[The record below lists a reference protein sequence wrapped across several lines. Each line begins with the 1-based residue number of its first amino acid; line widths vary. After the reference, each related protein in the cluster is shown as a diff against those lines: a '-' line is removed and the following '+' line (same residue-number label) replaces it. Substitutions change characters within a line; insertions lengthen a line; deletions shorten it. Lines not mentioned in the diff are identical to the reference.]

1 MREVPEAGAAPVA
14 AILLEFLKEP
24 ASLRPAFIH
33 GQRALPQ
40 GDHVLRFAQGRFPH
54 GLMRD
59 LPPAQRDAVREAA
72 NAFIRQVCLRDG
84 ATHYQ
89 VLCLSEDAHAEVVKE
104 NYHLLIAL
112 IHPDR
117 QDAAHWPKGAAQR
130 VNGAYEVLSDDAR
143 RREYDDAMTRAAA
156 PRPAPSQWEGRAHM
170 PRGTRVTNASAL
182 LKPVAVVGGVVIS
195 LFALQVWWMS
205 DVPHE
210 FTTLER
216 AMPLNVSSQWIREVL
231 PGSARPRFLEAR
243 TASVSSPPESV
254 DLKETDRLPLFAP
267 LWRALGGSV
276 ERAPS
281 RPRGPQVAKAE
292 AKANANAVEVASVSD
307 ANSAVAVPALA
318 PQPLERP
325 ITHDDAPARAERR
338 DSPPTPA
345 SVPAEKPVIVAQA
358 VQSPPAAAAAPK
370 ATPAR
375 AAISEDI
382 EKLVI
387 RLIGAYEA
395 GDADR
400 LMGLIDGGELGF
412 FETLRVRS
420 VFTDFFRATRQ
431 RRLQLDRLAWQED
444 GGKWRAQ
451 GEGTIVAEYLSD
463 AGPTSRKVP
472 VEMDIAIRDG
482 KARITRLALFPNV
495 K

>member
-1 MREVPEAGAAPVA
+1 MREAPRAGAAPVA

-33 GQRALPQ
+33 GQRPLPQ

-59 LPPAQRDAVREAA
+59 LAPAQRDEVREAA

-89 VLCLSEDAHAEVVKE
+89 VLCLPEDAQAEVVKE
-104 NYHLLIAL
+104 NYHLLMAL

-117 QDAAHWPKGAAQR
+117 QDAARWPKGAAQR
-130 VNGAYEVLSDDAR
+130 VNGAYEVLSDDTR
-143 RREYDDAMTRAAA
+143 RSAYDDAIARAAA
-156 PRPAPSQWEGRAHM
+156 PRPQPSQWEPRVHM
-170 PRGTRVTNASAL
+170 TRGKRVTSASAL
-182 LKPVAVVGGVVIS
+182 LKPVALVGGVVIS
-195 LFALQVWWMS
+195 LFALQAWWMG

-210 FTTLER
+210 YTTIER

-231 PGSARPRFLEAR
+231 PGSAKPRFLEGR
-243 TASVSSPPESV
+243 TASVSAATESV

-267 LWRALGGSV
+267 LWRALGGSS
-276 ERAPS
+276 EREPS
-281 RPRGPQVAKAE
+281 RPKGTVIARAE
-292 AKANANAVEVASVSD
+292 AKAVDAAPVPD
-307 ANSAVAVPALA
+307 ANSAIAVLPPAT
-318 PQPLERP
+318 PPVERP
-325 ITHDDAPARAERR
+325 IARDDALTRSEPR
-338 DSPPTPA
+338 DSPATPA
-345 SVPAEKPVIVAQA
+345 SILAEKAMVFAQA
-358 VQSPPAAAAAPK
+358 VQPPPVAAPAPK
-370 ATPAR
+370 ATAAR
-375 AAISEDI
+375 GAGSEDI

-400 LMGLIDGGELGF
+400 LMGLVDAGELGF
-412 FETLRVRS
+412 FETLRVRG
-420 VFTDFFRATRQ
+420 VFMDFFRSTRQ
-431 RRLQLDRLAWQED
+431 RRLQLDRLAWQDD
-444 GGKWRAQ
+444 GGKSRAH
-451 GEGTIVAEYLSD
+451 GEATIVTEYLSD

-472 VEMDIAIRDG
+472 VELDIAIRDG
-482 KARITRLALFPNV
+482 KARITRLVLFPNV